1 MIKTKLILVDG
12 IPGSGKST
20 TAHFIYRQIEKNGIK
35 VKWVY
40 EEENKHPLLLADKKF
55 EKGKDEPENDYSKR
69 IMKAYYAMW
78 KKFIKIVEKEDSI
91 YIIES
96 FLFQDILYFPHFAND
111 LDKKDIKKYS
121 HKILNAARHLDP
133 VIVHLYQK
141 DAKSSMR
148 RNWQRRG
155 DEWKVGIVKSDVES
169 LYCKNRNLLGD
180 EGSLQIWQ
188 DFTDFTVEL
197 FKEYKFNKIQIENL
211 KQDWTIYRKR
221 LLEFFGLKEVSEKLY
236 EPSYSRF
243 FGEYL
248 GPGYIFKVHELEG
261 RLCMDS
267 FWPNLKLLPV
277 SKNEFEME
285 GFPISVKFYKYGGKK
300 RFKFSKALCYF
311 TEGNTGI
318 EHSRYIMDGKNI
330 EKFCGIYWCEKDKLE
345 RKLYLKDDTFYYWRE
360 EGNQSKLIQISD
372 TGFMME
378 IMDDNRIKFKKVKGK
393 WQFTFDIKGEKP
405 VHSLFMP
412 KVTYT
417 STRIVKD
424 EYTDKEWQEYFGYR
438 TKCAE
443 LKKIGLHFKT
453 WEELKDT
460 TIKYLD
466 KGSGIYMVRKDG
478 NNAGVFFLDKAYTD
492 KPDYKHIYFS
502 HYLIDDPI
510 NHHLLKLV
518 LKEYLAIDP
527 DHGFLAISSKN
538 GEYDYLGEKLNGEIG
553 TNQVHYE
560 LLKENI
566 KKEVVEDWVKTYPAK
581 FPDYTLKFYED
592 IPDELLDEY
601 CEVFTELLL
610 EMPANSMLNEP
621 RVYPEKIK
629 ENQERNKTTNHTSY
643 RYLIFD
649 EKNRLIAKTNVAID
663 KNKPQAMHQYMTG
676 TKKEYRCSGL
686 GKWMKGAMILKLV
699 ADFPEFEKIT
709 TETHIENHG
718 SKSISEQMGY
728 KQIALFKEYKVT
740 REKAEA
746 FIKG

>member
-12 IPGSGKST
+12 ITGSGKST
-20 TAHFIYRQIEKNGIK
+20 TAHFIYRQMEKNGIK
-35 VKWVY
+35 VRWFY
-40 EEENKHPLLLADKKF
+40 EQEKKHPLHLDPKESEKQKDKS
-55 EKGKDEPENDYSKR
+55 DADYSKR
-69 IMKAYYAMW
+69 IM
-78 KKFIKIVEKEDSI
+78 EKEPVIWTDFVNMI
-91 YIIES
+91 KDDDIVYIVES
-96 FLFQDILYFPHFAND
+96 FLFQDVLLLHIMND
-111 LDKKDIKKYS
+111 VDRQTIKDYSRKLLDIVRC
-121 HKILNAARHLDP
+121 LNP
-133 VIVHLYQK
+133 VLIHLYQR
-141 DAKSSMR
+141 DVDKSLR
-148 RNWQRRG
+148 ENWKRRG
-155 DEWKVGIVKSDVES
+155 EDWTKWFIKSDENT
-169 LYCKNRNLLGD
+169 LYCKNRNIKGENGAIQL
-180 EGSLQIWQ
+180 WQ
-188 DFTDFTVEL
+188 EFTDFTVEL
-197 FKEYKFNKIQIENL
+197 FKEYDFRKLQIENSA
-211 KQDWTIYRKR
+211 QDWVQYRKHI
-221 LLEFFGLKEVSEKLY
+221 LAFLDLKFVEEKLFDS
-236 EPSYSRF
+236 SYSRY

-248 GPGYIFKVHELEG
+248 GPGYIFKVHEYNN
-261 RLCMDS
+261 RLCIDA

-285 GFPISVKFYKYGGKK
+285 GFPISVKFYKYRGKK

-311 TEGNTGI
+311 TK
-318 EHSRYIMDGKNI
+318 GKTAEEYTPYLLSEEKI
-330 EKFCGIYWCEKDKLE
+330 EKFCGVYWCDKEKLE
-345 RKLYLKDDTFYYWRE
+345 RKLYLKDGKFYYWRE
-360 EGNQSKLIQISD
+360 EGNQSRLIPISD
-372 TGFMME
+372 TQFMMVTDVE
-378 IMDDNRIKFKKVKGK
+378 NKIEFKKVKGK
-393 WQFTFDIKGEKP
+393 WQFTFDVQTKKP
-405 VHSLFMP
+405 THSLFVP

-417 STRIVKD
+417 STRIIKD
-424 EYTDKEWQEYFGYR
+424 EYTDKEWQEYFEYR

-478 NNAGVFFLDKAYTD
+478 KIAGGFFLDKAYTD
-492 KPDYKHIYFS
+492 KPDYKHISLS

-538 GEYDYLGEKLNGEIG
+538 GEYDYLGEILNGEIG

-566 KKEVVEDWVKTYPAK
+566 KIEVVEDWVKTYSAK
-581 FPDYTLKFYED
+581 FPDYKLKFYED

-621 RVYPEKIK
+621 RVYHEKIK